1 MVLTCQNL
9 KTWCLATLIA
19 KYPPSQT
26 LPTMNCDHPV
36 SIFKGRHFNLIFP
49 TADLHGALGANRD
62 PAYVKFQD
70 AFAGNVRQDAM
81 YGNPYQGALHSKE
94 ETKLGQQF
102 YSFHLDAFNPLADLI
117 GLVGH
122 FFYDVVG
129 KHLGTCLDPAWR
141 H

>member
-1 MVLTCQNL
+1 MLSCSL
-9 KTWCLATLIA
+9 GK
-19 KYPPSQT
+19 
-26 LPTMNCDHPV
+26 
-36 SIFKGRHFNLIFP
+36 NLILP
-49 TADLHGALGANRD
+49 TADLHGALGAS
-62 PAYVKFQD
+62 AYVKFQD

-94 ETKLGQQF
+94 ETKSDRPF
-102 YSFHLDAFNPLADLI
+102 YRFHLDAFNPAADLV

-129 KHLGTCLDPAWR
+129 GHLGTCLDPAWR